1 MVGGGVVGSGAPPVE
16 TDVEP
21 APWLNPSEDMMPNMA
36 DALMPAANVRAAA
49 AR

>member
-1 MVGGGVVGSGAPPVE
+1 MVGGDVGGSGTGAVE
-16 TDVEP
+16 TEVEP
-21 APWLNPSEDMMPNMA
+21 GPWLNPSEDMMPNMV